1 MESKKINMEKMK
13 FVQNIEDFKNS
24 ISRDVRK
31 NVEKFLTMDTKKVE
45 SFNSIGNIFEG
56 GQASCKEGFFGCG
69 ADKNNNNDTI
79 VGDILDFRNNVNK
92 NSFSDQKIVLEGMG
106 CNKQEK
112 EGMSC
117 CGDKKDVKEGFIMT
131 DEMVTTNEMASHS
144 EKNIR
149 RFEFEF
155 YSYVMLTG
163 LAIGT
168 ASFLYK

>member
-1 MESKKINMEKMK
+1 MNMEKMK

-24 ISRDVRK
+24 VSKDVRK

-92 NSFSDQKIVLEGMG
+92 SSFSDQKIVLEGMG
-106 CNKQEK
+106 GNKKEK

-117 CGDKKDVKEGFIMT
+117 CGDKKNVKEGLIMPAET
-131 DEMVTTNEMASHS
+131 ATTREMANHS

-149 RFEFEF
+149 RFELEF
-155 YSYVMLTG
+155 YSYIILTG
-163 LAIGT
+163 ITIGA